1 MPGPILTFDRRV
13 LNGYYKQEKPASTF
27 LRRIFF
33 PITNLL
39 DTPKVEKHFKKGK
52 RRVAPFVSPKVGGKI
67 ITNDGFDIHQN
78 AIPTVGVCV
87 KLSAEDE
94 AFTIG
99 LGQNP
104 YSSNPYAK
112 VGEYLKDQSDMI
124 TRKEQLIIADLLTTG
139 KFTVQEVAPDGTNS
153 GAAYEIDFKM
163 SNIFQAGVGEFADT
177 KIWTDPTSDPIAD
190 LKKMRLAIWKNAGI
204 NPRNTVLSPDMATAF
219 INHPKVKPYL
229 DIKRIETGLI
239 KPEILEPGVLYLGY
253 INELGMDIYEYQDW
267 YLDEATNT
275 DKEILPEGSVIMGT
289 TGNEMLY
296 GAIAIYDRKSDGT
309 LGEPTVYK
317 GERVADS
324 WREGNKSRNLETM
337 AKPLPYP
344 TDIDG
349 FAYLNLKTV
358 SGASVASISE
368 ASVASISEETETVE
382 EVITENET
390 IAEGDKKVRKGK

>member
-13 LNGYYKQEKPASTF
+13 LNGFYKQEKPASTF

-33 PITNLL
+33 PVTNML

-67 ITNDGFDIHQN
+67 YTNDGFDIHQQ

-104 YSSNPYAK
+104 YAANPYAK
-112 VGEYLKDQSDMI
+112 VAEYLKDQSDMI
-124 TRKEQLIIADLLTTG
+124 TRKEQIIIADLLTKG
-139 KFTVQEVAPDGTNS
+139 KFTVQEVGTDGSNAGT
-153 GAAYEIDFKM
+153 AYEVDFKM
-163 SNIFQAGVGEFADT
+163 TNLFKAGEGEFADT
-177 KIWTDPTSDPIAD
+177 KVWTDSTSNPIAD

-204 NPRNTVLSPDMATAF
+204 NPRNVVLSPDMATAF
-219 INHPKVKPYL
+219 INHAKVKPYL
-229 DIKRIETGLI
+229 DIKRIESGLI
-239 KPEILEPGVLYLGY
+239 KPEVLEPGVLYLGY

-267 YLDEATNT
+267 YLDETTGT

-296 GAIAIYDRKSDGT
+296 GAVAIYDRKSDGT

-317 GERVADS
+317 AERVADS
-324 WREGNKSRNLETM
+324 WREGNKVRNLETM

-349 FAYLNLKTV
+349 FAYLNLLPSPTV
-358 SGASVASISE
+358 LTAS
-368 ASVASISEETETVE
+368 
-382 EVITENET
+382 EVENENDLDEENQEIT
-390 IAEGDKKVRKGK
+390 KTGKAGKGK